1 MAIRGENS
9 VTQVTE
15 PAALARKRPWQ
26 TARVV
31 AIETLT
37 PRIKGFHFALPDVPA
52 FVAGQHMDVRLV
64 APDGYEAQR
73 SYSIASA
80 PEHAERIEL
89 AIERLDDGEVSSFFH
104 DVVQVG
110 DEIELR
116 GPLGGHFVWSV
127 RDGGP
132 VLLIGGGSGV
142 VPLMSMVRHHA
153 AQSSTVPVTLVT
165 SARTAADLLYLDEL
179 RRLDAKRDGFT
190 LKARV
195 TREAETASDLGVG
208 RIDRPLL
215 ESTLGEM
222 AEPGFVFVCGSN
234 PFVGTVADLLL
245 DLGLAPG
252 RIRTERY
259 GG

>member
-1 MAIRGENS
+1 M
-9 VTQVTE
+9 VPT
-15 PAALARKRPWQ
+15 PKRPWQ
-26 TARVV
+26 VARVA

-37 PRIKGFHFALPDVPA
+37 PRIKGFHFTLPEPPA
-52 FVAGQHMDVRLV
+52 FTAGQHMDVRLV
-64 APDGYEAQR
+64 APDGYQAQR

-80 PEHAERIEL
+80 PEHSERIEL
-89 AIERLDDGEVSSFFH
+89 AVERLEDGEVSSFFH

-127 RDGGP
+127 DDGGP

-153 AQSSTVPVTLVT
+153 ARASSVPVTLVT
-165 SARTAADLLYLDEL
+165 SARTAADLLYLDEQ
-179 RRLDAKRDGFT
+179 RRLQANGVFR
-190 LKARV
+190 LVARV
-195 TREAETASDLGVG
+195 TREAAATPDLGSG

-215 ESTLGEM
+215 QGVLDAM
-222 AEPGFVFVCGSN
+222 PDPRIVFVCGSN

-245 DLGLAPG
+245 DLGVTAG
-252 RIRTERY
+252 RIRTERF

>member
-1 MAIRGENS
+1 VPKRQW
-9 VTQVTE
+9 QV
-15 PAALARKRPWQ
+15 AKVA
-26 TARVV
+26 

-37 PRIKGFHFALPDVPA
+37 PRIKGFHFVLPGAPA

-64 APDGYEAQR
+64 APDGYQAQR

-80 PEHAERIEL
+80 PEHLDRIEL

-127 RDGGP
+127 GEGGP

-153 AQSSTVPVTLVT
+153 AQSSAVPVTLVT
-165 SARTAADLLYLDEL
+165 SARTAADLLYLDEQRAL
-179 RRLDAKRDGFT
+179 RANAAFRLV
-190 LKARV
+190 ARV
-195 TREAETASDLGVG
+195 TREAATAPDLSSG

-215 ESTLGEM
+215 QDVLDAM
-222 AEPGFVFVCGSN
+222 PDPRIVFVCGSN

-245 DLGLAPG
+245 DLGVPAE